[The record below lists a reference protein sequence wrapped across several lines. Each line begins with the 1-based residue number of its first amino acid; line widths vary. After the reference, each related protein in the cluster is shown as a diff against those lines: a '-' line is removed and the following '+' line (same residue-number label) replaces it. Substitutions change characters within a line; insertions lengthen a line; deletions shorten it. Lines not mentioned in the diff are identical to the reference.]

1 MSNRAGYD
9 WGLCTDVQG
18 LQHGDEDETWRAVS
32 GRLTIQIA
40 PPGIRVSQPW
50 LYRASIRIS
59 GAEFV
64 GPTGTRVRLSGPVT
78 MTAWVGSI
86 GG

>member
-1 MSNRAGYD
+1 MS
-9 WGLCTDVQG
+9 GL
-18 LQHGDEDETWRAVS
+18 
-32 GRLTIQIA
+32 LTIQIA

-50 LYRASIRIS
+50 RYRASIRLS

-78 MTAWVGSI
+78 MTAWVGSL
-86 GG
+86 GGPTR